1 MREILFRAK
10 RTDNGEWIEGYYAKQ
25 SNHACFAHELK
36 YQHFIFKDVCL
47 DFNLGGL
54 QEFEIIPETVGQY
67 TGLTDKNGKK
77 IFEGDILRGFEYPF
91 CSNINGEFNYFAEI
105 VWFDDSSAFGT
116 YTFKNPK
123 SNVRD
128 ISEGNTDYLEY
139 FNADKWEVIGNIYDN
154 PELLEGGGGDG

>member
-54 QEFEIIPETVGQY
+54 QGFEIIPETVGQY
-67 TGLTDKNGKK
+67 TGLTDKNGVK
-77 IFEGDILRGFEYPF
+77 IFEGDILSAHLDEDNPDYETVVQVIWEEYGWRTMEE
-91 CSNINGEFNYFAEI
+91 NGLSDPLDDEDAEI
-105 VWFDDSSAFGT
+105 FA
-116 YTFKNPK
+116 
-123 SNVRD
+123 
-128 ISEGNTDYLEY
+128 I
-139 FNADKWEVIGNIYDN
+139 IGNIHDN
-154 PELLEGGGGDG
+154 PELLEGGEGNG

>member
-1 MREILFRAK
+1 MREILFRGK
-10 RTDNGEWIEGYYAKQ
+10 RADNGEWIEGYYAKQ

-67 TGLTDKNGKK
+67 TGLTDKNGVR

-105 VWFDDSSAFGT
+105 VWFDDSSAFGI

-123 SNVRD
+123 SNVRG

-139 FNADKWEVIGNIYDN
+139 FNADKWEVIGNIHDN
-154 PELLEGGGGDG
+154 SEILKTPSL

>member
-10 RTDNGEWIEGYYAKQ
+10 RTDNGEWIEGYAAM
-25 SNHACFAHELK
+25 SGGT
-36 YQHFIFKDVCL
+36 FIICDNGL
-47 DFNLGGL
+47 TYGGFIVY
-54 QEFEIIPETVGQY
+54 EAIPETVGQF
-67 TGLTDKNGKK
+67 TGLTDKNGVR

-123 SNVRD
+123 SNVRG

-139 FNADKWEVIGNIYDN
+139 FNADKWEVIGNIHDN

>member
-1 MREILFRAK
+1 MREILFHGKRA
-10 RTDNGEWIEGYYAKQ
+10 DNGEWVEGDLLQTRYHSGHIE
-25 SNHACFAHELK
+25 
-36 YQHFIFKDVCL
+36 YQIMPQTPVSSAYPVL
-47 DFNLGGL
+47 
-54 QEFEIIPETVGQY
+54 PETVGQY
-67 TGLTDKNGKK
+67 TGLTDKNGVR

-105 VWFDDSSAFGT
+105 VWFDDSSAFGI

-123 SNVRD
+123 SNVRG